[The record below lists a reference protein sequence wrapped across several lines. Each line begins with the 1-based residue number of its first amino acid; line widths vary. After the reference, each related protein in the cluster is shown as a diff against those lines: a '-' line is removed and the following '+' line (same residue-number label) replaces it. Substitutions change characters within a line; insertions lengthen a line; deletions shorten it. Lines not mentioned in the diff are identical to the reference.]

1 MKNIYIDANPTL
13 LYKNSFRV
21 SKYIDDIAEN
31 VNSIFISLE
40 SAYEDQAVSSKSI
53 DLLLVNCRNKFR
65 CMPSYSPKAIENY
78 LILERPDNVIMCG
91 YRVPDIVWLSVCNK
105 LKINTINFQHGFDID
120 HVKRKISSMLKDYM
134 KVIKYALG
142 VVRLSFYLGVSPIRF
157 CLDYINFVVFGAD
170 FKGTLFEDIRL
181 WPNKYFVCSDYY
193 IKFMNIKIG
202 ISKDRI
208 EVMGATDLMKVYET
222 RSRSYEHAVCY
233 LAQTFV
239 EDGRVSKS
247 QFLQIIMQYRK
258 LALSVEK
265 FYIKLH
271 PRSDVSIYA
280 ILSEL
285 DNVELIR
292 DYFPYSSIYISHYS
306 STVFLAGHLSHNV
319 VLHNLPDDPSPD
331 IFKDVASFVSS
342 DINQIIEYS
351 EEHINENP
359 PAKNYHNK
367 ILYKI
372 APIPKIH
379 PLKTVAN
386 FIIES

>member
-1 MKNIYIDANPTL
+1 
-13 LYKNSFRV
+13 
-21 SKYIDDIAEN
+21 
-31 VNSIFISLE
+31 
-40 SAYEDQAVSSKSI
+40 
-53 DLLLVNCRNKFR
+53 
-65 CMPSYSPKAIENY
+65 
-78 LILERPDNVIMCG
+78 
-91 YRVPDIVWLSVCNK
+91 
-105 LKINTINFQHGFDID
+105 
-120 HVKRKISSMLKDYM
+120 
-134 KVIKYALG
+134 
-142 VVRLSFYLGVSPIRF
+142 
-157 CLDYINFVVFGAD
+157 
-170 FKGTLFEDIRL
+170 
-181 WPNKYFVCSDYY
+181 
-193 IKFMNIKIG
+193 
-202 ISKDRI
+202 
-208 EVMGATDLMKVYET
+208 
-222 RSRSYEHAVCY
+222 
-233 LAQTFV
+233 
-239 EDGRVSKS
+239 
-247 QFLQIIMQYRK
+247 MQYRK

-359 PAKNYHNK
+359 PAKTYHNK